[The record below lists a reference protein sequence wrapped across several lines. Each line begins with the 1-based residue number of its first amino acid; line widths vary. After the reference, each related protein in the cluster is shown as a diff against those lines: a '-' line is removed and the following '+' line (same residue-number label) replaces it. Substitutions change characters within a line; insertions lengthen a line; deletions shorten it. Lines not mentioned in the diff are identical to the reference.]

1 MQNALITFIKNPIRG
16 QVKTRLAADVG
27 DEKALR
33 IYLALMD
40 HTRKVAQQVHANRY
54 LFYDQYIDTADSWSS
69 LLFQK
74 HLQSDGDLGAR
85 MENAFSLAL
94 QQHQKVMVIGSD
106 CAQLTPDIISHAF
119 ESLNNHDVVI
129 GPALDGG
136 YYLIGMKRLYPFLFQ
151 DMPWSSDTVFTE
163 TQRRIK
169 QHNLSWDKGPTL
181 SDIDYATDW
190 ETYGWTI

>member
-1 MQNALITFIKNPIRG
+1 MQNALITFIKNPIKG

-54 LFYDQYIDTADSWSS
+54 LFYDQYIDTTDSWSS
-69 LLFQK
+69 LLFHK

-94 QQHQKVMVIGSD
+94 QQHQKVMIIGSD

>member
-16 QVKTRLAADVG
+16 QGKTRLAADVG

-94 QQHQKVMVIGSD
+94 QQHQKVMIIGSD